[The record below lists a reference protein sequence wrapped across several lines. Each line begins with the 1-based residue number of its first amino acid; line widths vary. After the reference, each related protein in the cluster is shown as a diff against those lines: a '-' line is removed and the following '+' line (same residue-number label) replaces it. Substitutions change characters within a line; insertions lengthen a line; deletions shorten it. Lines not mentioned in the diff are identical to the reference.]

1 MRSDAAINQATIA
14 ELKQGYGFSG
24 STKKFT
30 CLCCGFH
37 TEPGRIYPM
46 GDNLYDAEGAMR
58 THIQQNHQ
66 SALTILLELDK
77 RWTGLT
83 ELQTR
88 LIRLFASGIS
98 DQEIAAA
105 VDAGSVSTIRNHR
118 FLLRERQ
125 KQAKVFL
132 AIAELMEEQ
141 AAQPALS
148 AKSRPG
154 NPADD
159 EAQKILSR
167 YFPQGVS
174 GSLATF
180 PTREKRRLILL
191 KEIANRFSPERR
203 YSEQEVN
210 AILGAVYADH
220 VLLRRLLI
228 DYGLLARRPDGG
240 EYWRVAGTPATEAAT
255 DPAGPANDEEESE
268 MDERRK
274 ELIRQYKETPQP
286 MGVFQIKNNRNGKL
300 LLLKALNIPGI
311 ITRHQLELRRGMHRN
326 HELQAEWNQY
336 GEEVFSFEPLATIK
350 PEEFPP
356 EQWSA
361 AVAELLQTWLEKLQ
375 PYGDAGYNKNSL
387 PTKEPTK

>member
-1 MRSDAAINQATIA
+1 MRSDATINQANIA
-14 ELKQGYGFSG
+14 ELKQGYAFFGTTQKFS
-24 STKKFT
+24 

-58 THIQQNHQ
+58 THIRQNHQ
-66 SALTILLELDK
+66 SALSILLELDK

-118 FLLRERQ
+118 FLLRERL
-125 KQAKVFL
+125 KQAKVFV
-132 AIAELMEEQ
+132 AIAELMAEQ
-141 AAQPALS
+141 ASQPALS
-148 AKSRPG
+148 PKSRPG

-159 EAQKILSR
+159 ETQKILSR

-174 GSLATF
+174 GPLATF

-191 KEIANRFSPERR
+191 KKIANRFTPERR

-210 AILGAVYADH
+210 AILGAVYEDH

-228 DYGLLARRPDGG
+228 DYGLLARRPDGS
-240 EYWRVAGTPATEAAT
+240 EYWRIAGTPATEAAMGPT
-255 DPAGPANDEEESE
+255 GPANDEEESE

-274 ELIRQYKETPQP
+274 ELMRQYKETPRP

-326 HELQAEWNQY
+326 RELQAEWNQY
-336 GEEVFSFEPLATIK
+336 GEDAFSFEPLATIK

-361 AVAELLQTWLEKLQ
+361 AVADLLQTWLEKLQ
-375 PYGDAGYNKNSL
+375 PYGDAGYNKIS
-387 PTKEPTK
+387 

>member
-14 ELKQGYGFSG
+14 ELKQGYGFSE

-46 GDNLYDAEGAMR
+46 DDNLYDAEGAMR
-58 THIQQNHQ
+58 THIRQNHQ
-66 SALTILLELDK
+66 STLNILLELDK

-83 ELQTR
+83 ELQSR
-88 LIRLFASGIS
+88 LIRLFVSGIS
-98 DQEIAAA
+98 DQEIAAE

-132 AIAELMEEQ
+132 AIADLMEEQ

-148 AKSRPG
+148 PKSRPG
-154 NPADD
+154 NAAND
-159 EAQKILSR
+159 ETQIILSR

-174 GSLATF
+174 GPLATF

-240 EYWRVAGTPATEAAT
+240 EYWRVAGTPATEAAME
-255 DPAGPANDEEESE
+255 PIGPANDEEESE
-268 MDERRK
+268 MDGRRK

-286 MGVFQIKNNRNGKL
+286 MGVFQIKNTRNGKL

-361 AVAELLQTWLEKLQ
+361 AVADLLQTWLEKLQ
-375 PYGDAGYNKNSL
+375 PYGEAGYNKNS
-387 PTKEPTK
+387 

>member
-210 AILGAVYADH
+210 AILGAVYEDH

-228 DYGLLARRPDGG
+228 DYGLLARRPDGS
-240 EYWRVAGTPATEAAT
+240 EYWRVSDPPGTETVMG
-255 DPAGPANDEEESE
+255 PAGPENDEEDSE

-274 ELIRQYKETPQP
+274 ELIRQYKETPLP

-326 HELQAEWNQY
+326 RELQAEWNQY
-336 GEEVFSFEPLATIK
+336 GEEAFSFETLATLK
-350 PEEFPP
+350 SEDHLPEE
-356 EQWSA
+356 WSA
-361 AVAELLQTWLEKLQ
+361 AVADLLQTWLDKLQ
-375 PYGDAGYNKNSL
+375 PYGAAGYNKNN
-387 PTKEPTK
+387 